1 MTDTLRKAAQAL
13 IERWYRWEHED
24 RTLPPLSVL
33 REPIE
38 PLFATLRTALAQP
51 EDVMVRFI
59 SRINQEMDG
68 LLHDKAHTDTGKVR
82 AAQSVRTPEMSYR
95 PGSLPM
101 EADINQ
107 LCAVMIRHGLAT
119 GHGDTMAQVI
129 EHLDLGLTEIRSA
142 EDEPV
147 AHGVY
152 NKKGKI
158 GFVTLYPDEYPK
170 EKIVPLFTHPQPL
183 RDLTDDEIFAVE
195 NAVPDD
201 IIGDRAWTLYFARAI
216 IDAARKP

>member
-38 PLFATLRTALAQP
+38 PLFATLRTALAEPQGEP
-51 EDVMVRFI
+51 DAA
-59 SRINQEMDG
+59 G

-101 EADINQ
+101 EA
-107 LCAVMIRHGLAT
+107 
-119 GHGDTMAQVI
+119 
-129 EHLDLGLTEIRSA
+129 

-147 AHGVY
+147 GWIY
-152 NKKGKI
+152 KFGKTT
-158 GFVTLYPDEYPK
+158 FLAKLPLTDEYIAGGWTA
-170 EKIVPLFTHPQPL
+170 EHVFTRPQPL
-183 RDLTDDEIFAVE
+183 RELGDEEIDKAWRSVDYT
-195 NAVPDD
+195 VPYDQFRID
-201 IIGDRAWTLYFARAI
+201 VARAI
-216 IDAARKP
+216 IDAARKA